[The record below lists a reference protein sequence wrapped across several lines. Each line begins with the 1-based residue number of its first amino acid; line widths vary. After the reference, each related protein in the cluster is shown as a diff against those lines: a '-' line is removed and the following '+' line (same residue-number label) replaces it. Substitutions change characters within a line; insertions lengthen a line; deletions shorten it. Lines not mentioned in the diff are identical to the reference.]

1 MKAASRMVRY
11 LTLRTL
17 IDRDENVR
25 EESTRSITKRAAV
38 SDEIVT
44 KVVKSVG
51 TVRTRE
57 KGKRSITGAG
67 AGIVATRVRIA
78 DDTTVDIG
86 VREITMMNTAILHI
100 TLLFSQDLK
109 NAQTAKKARGLT
121 LPVICQLMIISVH
134 NRSTKTSLSLST
146 KVSTS
151 HCLTSILRMKL
162 SVKRLSE
169 SKKLHKS
176 NLSMLRRSKKSN
188 LFRQQTSQRILSI
201 HRRTFLS

>member
-1 MKAASRMVRY
+1 MQAALKMVRY
-11 LTLRTL
+11 LTLRNL

-25 EESTRSITKRAAV
+25 EESTRSITRRAAV
-38 SDEIVT
+38 NDEIVT

-57 KGKRSITGAG
+57 KGKRSITEAG
-67 AGIVATRVRIA
+67 AGIVATRVRRA

-86 VREITMMNTAILHI
+86 VREITMMNTAILPI

-151 HCLTSILRMKL
+151 HCPTSILRRKS

-188 LFRQQTSQRILSI
+188 LFRLQASQRIPTN
-201 HRRTFLS
+201 H

>member
-1 MKAASRMVRY
+1 MKAVLKMVRY
-11 LTLRTL
+11 LTLHALTDQDANVSAENTL
-17 IDRDENVR
+17 
-25 EESTRSITKRAAV
+25 SITRRAAV
-38 SDEIVT
+38 SDEIAT
-44 KVVKSVG
+44 EVVKSVG

-57 KGKRSITGAG
+57 KGKRSITGAE
-67 AGIVATRVRIA
+67 AGIVATRVRKA

-100 TLLFSQDLK
+100 TLLFSQDTK
-109 NAQTAKKARGLT
+109 NAQSAKKARGLT

-151 HCLTSILRMKL
+151 HCPTSILRRKS

-169 SKKLHKS
+169 NRKLHKLS
-176 NLSMLRRSKKSN
+176 SSMLSKRSKKSS
-188 LFRQQTSQRILSI
+188 LIRQQTRQ
-201 HRRTFLS
+201 